1 MNKYVL
7 SIALLVA
14 STGAFAQN
22 RLVKKA
28 QGLIKNNQIEE
39 AQTLLTEAL
48 NSGETKDMALAWDVQ
63 GDLYQ
68 RLFADELNKA
78 AAHHQPL
85 DTAKFAKICMHV
97 WTHTKNAM
105 SMTRKRNMRERIR
118 RT

>member
-28 QGLIKNNQIEE
+28 QGLINNNQIEE

-48 NSGETKDMALAWDVQ
+48 NSGEPKTWLWLGMFREICTKGFLQM
-63 GDLYQ
+63 
-68 RLFADELNKA
+68 N
-78 AAHHQPL
+78 
-85 DTAKFAKICMHV
+85 
-97 WTHTKNAM
+97 
-105 SMTRKRNMRERIR
+105 
-118 RT
+118 

>member
-28 QGLIKNNQIEE
+28 QGLINNNQIEE

-68 RLFADELNKA
+68 KA
-78 AAHHQPL
+78 
-85 DTAKFAKICMHV
+85 FC
-97 WTHTKNAM
+97 
-105 SMTRKRNMRERIR
+105 R
-118 RT
+118 RTEQSGCSPAFGYGKVC

>member
-28 QGLIKNNQIEE
+28 QGLINNNQIEE

-48 NSGETKDMALAWDVQ
+48 NSGETKDMALAGAYYYTKVS
-63 GDLYQ
+63 G
-68 RLFADELNKA
+68 
-78 AAHHQPL
+78 PL
-85 DTAKFAKICMHV
+85 PRRSR
-97 WTHTKNAM
+97 
-105 SMTRKRNMRERIR
+105 SMERMETYRIPAPDSSGEQLH
-118 RT
+118 

>member
-28 QGLIKNNQIEE
+28 QGLINNNQIEE

-78 AAHHQPL
+78 AAHQPL
-85 DTAKFAKICMHV
+85 DTAKFAKNLYACLDLSLIH
-97 WTHTKNAM
+97 
-105 SMTRKRNMRERIR
+105 I
-118 RT
+118 

>member
-28 QGLIKNNQIEE
+28 QGLINNNQIEE

-48 NSGETKDMALAWDVQ
+48 NSGETKD
-63 GDLYQ
+63 
-68 RLFADELNKA
+68 
-78 AAHHQPL
+78 
-85 DTAKFAKICMHV
+85 
-97 WTHTKNAM
+97 
-105 SMTRKRNMRERIR
+105 S
-118 RT
+118 

>member
-28 QGLIKNNQIEE
+28 QGLINNNQIEE

-68 RLFADELNKA
+68 RLFADELNKVA
-78 AAHHQPL
+78 AHQPL
-85 DTAKFAKICMHV
+85 DTAKFAKTCMLV
-97 WTHTKNAM
+97 WTHTKNAT
-105 SMTRKRNMRERIR
+105 SMTRKRNMRK
-118 RT
+118 RTKAT